1 MAERKSRK
9 RAESMLIPELSE
21 AKGHLLKAQK
31 EFLLAVRSVLDKA
44 IERAEDVTKEQ
55 KRKTIKKVEIK

>member
-1 MAERKSRK
+1 MAERKSK
-9 RAESMLIPELSE
+9 KSVESDLLPEFSE
-21 AKGHLLKAQK
+21 AKSHLLKAQK

-44 IERAEDVTKEQ
+44 IERAEDVAKKQ